1 MNTIFKILSIDN
13 TISVNRNLA
22 HVIGL
27 QESVFYQALLSKNE
41 YYEKRNLLDPD
52 GYFYCTFDDMEK
64 STTLPRRAQDRIV
77 AKLVELNLISYC
89 RKGMPAKRYFA
100 INKDESVLL
109 SILKQDTGNN
119 VDEVSDSSEK
129 ISSSEEE
136 IMPEDVDES
145 AVCTYRTN
153 KIVRTVQT
161 RLPETHKQDCTE
173 RTNKIVRNGQTGLS
187 KSSKQDRSECTNK
200 IVRNV
205 QEIYKNKSKN
215 VFVSKELPRDS
226 AECSCQ
232 SGRLSYKQLIQSKT
246 GNLKLQN
253 ALLEYVKMRMMRH
266 NSPTNEAL
274 SMLIDDLT
282 QLSTDADEQVKIV
295 LQSVKGGWPC
305 FYKLGAKV
313 PGRVKNQFNDFQQNK
328 YDFDGLEKDIL
339 KN

>member
-13 TISVNRNLA
+13 TISVNRTLA

-64 STTLPRRAQDRIV
+64 STTLPRRAQERIV

-89 RKGMPAKRYFA
+89 RKGMPAKRFFA

-109 SILKQDTGNN
+109 SILKQDTDNN
-119 VDEVSDSSEK
+119 LAENPDDSEDA
-129 ISSSEEE
+129 SS
-136 IMPEDVDES
+136 PEDEIIPEDADES
-145 AVCTYRTN
+145 AVCTKRTN
-153 KIVRTVQT
+153 KIVRNVQT
-161 RLPETHKQDCTE
+161 SLPETYKQDCTE
-173 RTNKIVRNGQTGLS
+173 RTNKIVQNVQTSLYET
-187 KSSKQDRSECTNK
+187 SKQDSTERTNK

-205 QEIYKNKSKN
+205 QEIYKDKSIKD
-215 VFVSKELPRDS
+215 FVSKELPGDV
-226 AECSCQ
+226 AECSG
-232 SGRLSYKQLIQSKT
+232 SERRLSYKQLIQSKT
-246 GNLKLQN
+246 DNLKLQN

-274 SMLIDDLT
+274 SMLIDDLA

-305 FYKLGAKV
+305 FYKLGTKV